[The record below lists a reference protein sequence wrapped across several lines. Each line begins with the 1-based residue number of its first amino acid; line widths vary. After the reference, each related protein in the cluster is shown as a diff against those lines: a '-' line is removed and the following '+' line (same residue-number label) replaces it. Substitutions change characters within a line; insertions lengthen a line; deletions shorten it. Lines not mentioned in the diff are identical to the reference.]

1 MKTVGRGRYDLKMCN
16 ELQTSFCSRIAFLNF
31 PSQLLFVCYVINIAS
46 SFVPVHTDDYFIRG
60 TALPGGGPFFEINQ
74 TRSQ

>member
-1 MKTVGRGRYDLKMCN
+1 MQFRNNENGRKGEIRFEDVY

-60 TALPGGGPFFEINQ
+60 TALPGGAFF
-74 TRSQ
+74 